1 MGERKL
7 KKLFLLRRGFS
18 HIEADGKITA
28 NRISDSPS
36 IGSRSRFTFF
46 SGISRLAT
54 VDGEENGI
62 EPDNEKVNWMPS
74 TKLKPDTSA
83 SNKSRK
89 KASKAVGKSFS
100 EKFETACDCK
110 SFLFSLLT
118 EICADRQMLQP
129 GGAASP
135 RELPLYLL
143 TLSSDWRRAS

>member
-1 MGERKL
+1 MEKL
-7 KKLFLLRRGFS
+7 RQIAFRTRLL
-18 HIEADGKITA
+18 
-28 NRISDSPS
+28 SDLEVASP
-36 IGSRSRFTFF
+36 F

-54 VDGEENGI
+54 VGREENGI
-62 EPDNEKVNWMPS
+62 QPDNEKVNWMPS

-110 SFLFSLLT
+110 FLFSLLT

-129 GGAASP
+129 EGAAPP
-135 RELPLYLL
+135 RELYHFIC
-143 TLSSDWRRAS
+143 

>member
-1 MGERKL
+1 MEKL
-7 KKLFLLRRGFS
+7 RQIAFRTRLL
-18 HIEADGKITA
+18 
-28 NRISDSPS
+28 SDLEVASP
-36 IGSRSRFTFF
+36 FF

-62 EPDNEKVNWMPS
+62 ESDNEKVNWMPS

-110 SFLFSLLT
+110 FLFSLLT
-118 EICADRQMLQP
+118 EIRADRQMLQP
-129 GGAASP
+129 EGAASP

-143 TLSSDWRRAS
+143 ALSPDWRRAS